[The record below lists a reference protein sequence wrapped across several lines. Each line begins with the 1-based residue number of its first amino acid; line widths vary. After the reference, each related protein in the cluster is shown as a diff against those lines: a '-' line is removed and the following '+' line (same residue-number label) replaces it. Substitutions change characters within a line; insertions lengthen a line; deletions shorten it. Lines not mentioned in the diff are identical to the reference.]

1 VVHNG
6 LISEMDHPTSGK
18 IAVPGPAVRFNSFEF
33 DKPAPP
39 PVIGQHTVEV
49 LKGIL
54 GYSDDVINQ
63 LLTSQ
68 TVTQNPV
75 Y

>member
-1 VVHNG
+1 MNHF
-6 LISEMDHPTSGK
+6 TSA
-18 IAVPGPAVRFNSFEF
+18 AVFLAGPAVRFNSFEF

-63 LLTSQ
+63 LLTSR
-68 TVTQNPV
+68 TVSQNTV